1 MSQEPTL
8 TGQDI
13 GQAEKATR
21 AVLDGLLA
29 DANTRFHEW
38 VAIRLIA
45 KSGGSLDHTD
55 VVNQMVHGLKITA
68 GDATSTLAA
77 LEAADLVR
85 RDRTDAASV
94 VLTSSGSAVF
104 DEINAGVQQVTEHIY
119 GDIPVADL
127 VTARRVLAIVTE
139 RANAILAAH
148 AS

>member
-21 AVLDGLLA
+21 AVLDSLLA

-38 VAIRLIA
+38 VAIRLLA

-68 GDATSTLAA
+68 EDATSTLAA
-77 LEAADLVR
+77 LEAADLV
-85 RDRTDAASV
+85 RTDAASV

-104 DEINAGVQQVTEHIY
+104 DQINAGVQQVTEHIY

>member
-1 MSQEPTL
+1 MSHEPTL

-21 AVLDGLLA
+21 AVLDSLLA

-85 RDRTDAASV
+85 TDAASV

-104 DEINAGVQQVTEHIY
+104 DQINAGVQQVTEHIY

>member
-85 RDRTDAASV
+85 TDAASV

-104 DEINAGVQQVTEHIY
+104 DQINAGVQQVTEHIY

>member
-68 GDATSTLAA
+68 EDATSTLAA
-77 LEAADLVR
+77 LEAADLV
-85 RDRTDAASV
+85 RTDAASV

-104 DEINAGVQQVTEHIY
+104 DQINAGVQQVTEHIY